1 MQKEKYDLC
10 RQEQDSG
17 HGRNGTEYIK
27 MRNEEEKFVCWVS
40 EEEKIISFHFED
52 GYKKKNFSIRKEY
65 LQYIRLFVAEGYKI
79 Q

>member
-1 MQKEKYDLC
+1 MK
-10 RQEQDSG
+10 
-17 HGRNGTEYIK
+17 
-27 MRNEEEKFVCWVS
+27 NEEEKFICWVS

-52 GYKKKNFSIRKEY
+52 GYKKTKFNTRTEY